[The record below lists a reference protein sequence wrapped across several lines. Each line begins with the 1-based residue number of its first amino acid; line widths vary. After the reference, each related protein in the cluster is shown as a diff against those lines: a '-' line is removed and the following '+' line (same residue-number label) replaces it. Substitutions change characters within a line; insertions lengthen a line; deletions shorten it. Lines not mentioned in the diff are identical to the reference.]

1 MANTMISISSIITNA
16 EEICITGKD
25 LDKILLADGDI
36 SEEFEEVSFSFSRTK
51 KNEMAYIYKVASSK
65 VKDAKSLQDMF
76 DKMVKSGA
84 ILTINDNFRVKA

>member
-25 LDKILLADGDI
+25 LDKILLSDGDL
-36 SEEFEEVSFSFSRTK
+36 SDEFEEVSFTFSRAK

-65 VKDAKSLQDMF
+65 VKDAKSLKEML
-76 DKMVKSGA
+76 DKMVNSCA
-84 ILTINDNFRVKA
+84 ILTLNDSFKVKH

>member
-25 LDKILLADGDI
+25 LDKILLADSDL
-36 SEEFEEVSFSFSRTK
+36 SEEFEEVSFAFSRTK

-65 VKDAKSLQDMF
+65 VKDAHSLQEMF
-76 DKMVKSGA
+76 DKMVNSGV
-84 ILTINDNFRVKA
+84 ILTLNDSFKIKA